1 MLARTHIA
9 IGILGALFAA
19 PFLAPE
25 QKLLFVG
32 LAAIGSLLPDV
43 DHRGSLINRLFPIT
57 KIAAHFFK
65 HRGFFHSIFP
75 PLLLWG
81 FTRASDYALVGQA
94 LVLGY
99 TTHLFSDSFTKWGVN
114 YLYPLSQFRIMGFI
128 QVGSWVETV
137 LFIFILLLILFL
149 IL

>member
-1 MLARTHIA
+1 MLARTHMA
-9 IGILGALFAA
+9 IGILAALIVV
-19 PFLAPE
+19 PFLALE

-32 LAAIGSLLPDV
+32 LAALGSLLPDV
-43 DHRGSLINRLFPIT
+43 DHQGSLINRLFPVT

-75 PLLLWG
+75 PLILWG
-81 FTRASDYALVGQA
+81 VTRASAYALIGQA

-99 TTHLFSDSFTKWGVN
+99 VTHLFSDSFTKWGVN

-128 QVGSWVETV
+128 QVGSWVETT
-137 LFIFILLLILFL
+137 LFFVVLLLILFI